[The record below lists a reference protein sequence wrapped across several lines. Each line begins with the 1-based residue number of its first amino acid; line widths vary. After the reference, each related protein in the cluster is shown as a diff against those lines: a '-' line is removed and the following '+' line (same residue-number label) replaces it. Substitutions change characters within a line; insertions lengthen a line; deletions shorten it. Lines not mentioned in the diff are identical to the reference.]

1 MGAGPLE
8 LVGITVVT
16 ANHRNIMLAIVTLEP
31 NVAFTCAF
39 FAVVGSTIFAAHLLV
54 LAVLAVKASLAF
66 ARPGLRRG
74 GLALQLVFES
84 SCCSA
89 HPVATAHPFPSAEHH
104 VTVCSSKA
112 GLALA
117 DFLCLACVEDAIA
130 ASNVAR
136 CSVTSRSSGKSA

>member
-1 MGAGPLE
+1 ML
-8 LVGITVVT
+8 TVV
-16 ANHRNIMLAIVTLEP
+16 ALEP
-31 NVAFTCAF
+31 NVAFTRAF

-54 LAVLAVKASLAF
+54 LAVLAIKASFALAGP
-66 ARPGLRRG
+66 RLRHG

-84 SCCSA
+84 GCCSA
-89 HPVATAHPFPSAEHH
+89 HPVATARPSPSTEHH

-136 CSVTSRSSGKSA
+136 CSVASRS